1 MKMKLMRIVLS
12 ALFRSITLLEVLP
25 PPKFHCYY
33 IFREPFSVSHLA
45 LTMAHLW
52 SLARGPVVAAVFVP
66 SPKHAASLRDKQVK
80 I

>member
-1 MKMKLMRIVLS
+1 MKTVVAR
-12 ALFRSITLLEVLP
+12 APTARSQHRGI
-25 PPKFHCYY
+25 FHCYY